1 MKGVKKHM
9 KDSRNP
15 SLTKV
20 LDKDVPMTFATMV
33 DPPAS
38 EAAPRLTAAQCRA
51 RYQLAP
57 TAAAAIASARY
68 QFITHEDEYIG
79 QLA

>member
-57 TAAAAIASARY
+57 TAAAAVASARY
-68 QFITHEDEYIG
+68 PFITHEDEYIG